1 MEDFGEQVR
10 CLGEARKEP
19 QMVAVGRGQGIY
31 VIRIVYL
38 EGSAMLNNS
47 YSLIDNVLLSP
58 MLHRRRVDSCQ
69 YPHLV

>member
-19 QMVAVGRGQGIY
+19 EMVAVGRGQGVY

-38 EGSAMLNNS
+38 EGSAMSNNP
-47 YSLIDNVLLSP
+47 YG
-58 MLHRRRVDSCQ
+58 
-69 YPHLV
+69 